1 MRDVSCVYRVAVKH
15 SCQRNEEYAARYI
28 CLTTKVVI
36 FFAYSSLLG
45 TIFVMTTNVRLQ
57 MKGA

>member
-1 MRDVSCVYRVAVKH
+1 MRDVSYVYRVAVKH

-36 FFAYSSLLG
+36 FLH
-45 TIFVMTTNVRLQ
+45 IRLF
-57 MKGA
+57 GSHYLS